1 MKMEGFQI
9 NYTDLSDLFWEYKRK
24 IDNLIENI
32 DNCIEK
38 INMFTENAVFT
49 GKTGDAVKSYL
60 GEAHITILSGIKVTA
75 QTLLD
80 NMAAYKDGY
89 RAIDSSTNF
98 KLDEEAIQEFRKK
111 LASNYED
118 TDEYTGKIRSALS
131 EVSDISDVGMPDSNG
146 VFDIHEQMDSDLIK
160 LVSNVNSYEREN
172 VVRLENSVELLLEN
186 LQSCLSK
193 IGLSQGAIE
202 SYETGSF
209 ITGKD
214 AGTLNTGIKIF
225 GDLHEKNKEAYDEI
239 YETEQKIKDEAEKRK
254 TQGIWR
260 TVGGAVLIATGV
272 ACIVLTGGAA
282 IPIVADVAVAVGSGT
297 AVFGAADA
305 IEGTQDIYYGSTG
318 DIDSTAV
325 NGIKDG
331 LFQGNEDAY
340 YLTEN
345 AFAFAASA
353 MIPIGQA
360 STAGNLTFKSTA
372 TIVAKEGISM
382 GAGAGAQKITTDVTG
397 NDTAGMVAGMVAS
410 GVTAKGL
417 NGIEA
422 EANKLAK
429 APKGIDGVTEGTGNL
444 AEDVGKAGKGLE
456 GAAKGAESAAEDAGK
471 VVETSYG
478 KSREIIQCSDIN
490 SKEVAKVEEKVPVSD
505 AVMKSLEGSGLTSDR
520 IKEIRDLPKPD
531 YSKGEFVNR
540 DVNKPDPK
548 TYLNPDYYQKH
559 LEPFEKTGCYRI
571 QRTDPM
577 LPDDQYGGVLGHNS
591 GLFVTSGEDMMKV
604 LKEADGDVSKL
615 EKIFG
620 MDEGDWGKN
629 PVIIRVDDP
638 QHLRIPDGN
647 EMGAWTKYYIPGG
660 FTSGN
665 QAEAVIDSVPRGE
678 YQVMKFNNPELMNW
692 MKKGIG
698 E

>member
-1 MKMEGFQI
+1 MEGFQI

-118 TDEYTGKIRSALS
+118 TDEYTGKIRSVLS

-193 IGLSQGAIE
+193 IGLSQCAIE

-214 AGTLNTGIKIF
+214 AGTLNMGIKIF

-325 NGIKDG
+325 NGIKDD

-353 MIPIGQA
+353 MIPIGHA

-429 APKGIDGVTEGTGNL
+429 PKLGDVGDGGDAVLNDADGPVVKEGSIEQLSEIEYKELTGYEYLDTQLGNL
-444 AEDVGKAGKGLE
+444 KDKVKLNQYQSAESVNDWWANNGYDRPPYTPKTVVQDITLDCDTIFVRVYDGNISGLRGGWVMCAEDIKGLTPEQIQQKFALPSTPKYIGEVKLKAGSNIRMGEVNPNYGFNGGGIQFDLKGQYIGE
-456 GAAKGAESAAEDAGK
+456 F
-471 VVETSYG
+471 
-478 KSREIIQCSDIN
+478 
-490 SKEVAKVEEKVPVSD
+490 
-505 AVMKSLEGSGLTSDR
+505 
-520 IKEIRDLPKPD
+520 KEIGSL
-531 YSKGEFVNR
+531 V
-540 DVNKPDPK
+540 
-548 TYLNPDYYQKH
+548 
-559 LEPFEKTGCYRI
+559 
-571 QRTDPM
+571 
-577 LPDDQYGGVLGHNS
+577 
-591 GLFVTSGEDMMKV
+591 
-604 LKEADGDVSKL
+604 
-615 EKIFG
+615 
-620 MDEGDWGKN
+620 DWSMGK
-629 PVIIRVDDP
+629 
-638 QHLRIPDGN
+638 
-647 EMGAWTKYYIPGG
+647 
-660 FTSGN
+660 
-665 QAEAVIDSVPRGE
+665 
-678 YQVMKFNNPELMNW
+678 
-692 MKKGIG
+692 
-698 E
+698 

>member
-24 IDNLIENI
+24 IENLIENI
-32 DNCIEK
+32 DNCIER
-38 INMFTENAVFT
+38 ISMFTENAVFT

-186 LQSCLSK
+186 LQSCLTK

-202 SYETGSF
+202 SYKTGSF
-209 ITGKD
+209 IKGKD
-214 AGTLNTGIKIF
+214 AGALNTGIKIF

-325 NGIKDG
+325 NGIKDD

-429 APKGIDGVTEGTGNL
+429 APKGLDGVIEGTGNV
-444 AEDVGKAGKGLE
+444 AEDVGKIVESGGKIFKFSDMTESEIVKIVERYRKKAPIEIPDTAKYKAKSMADGYEQISYKWNDGTYKYEVRWHTRTSGAPE
-456 GAAKGAESAAEDAGK
+456 GQGNTW
-471 VVETSYG
+471 V
-478 KSREIIQCSDIN
+478 
-490 SKEVAKVEEKVPVSD
+490 
-505 AVMKSLEGSGLTSDR
+505 
-520 IKEIRDLPKPD
+520 
-531 YSKGEFVNR
+531 
-540 DVNKPDPK
+540 
-548 TYLNPDYYQKH
+548 
-559 LEPFEKTGCYRI
+559 I
-571 QRTDPM
+571 QRT
-577 LPDDQYGGVLGHNS
+577 
-591 GLFVTSGEDMMKV
+591 
-604 LKEADGDVSKL
+604 
-615 EKIFG
+615 
-620 MDEGDWGKN
+620 
-629 PVIIRVDDP
+629 
-638 QHLRIPDGN
+638 
-647 EMGAWTKYYIPGG
+647 IPGNG
-660 FTSGN
+660 G
-665 QAEAVIDSVPRGE
+665 
-678 YQVMKFNNPELMNW
+678 
-692 MKKGIG
+692 KKPSTQFLIG
-698 E
+698 ENEWVEGWKWYDAISARKNGTATQEQIELLDKGHWKE

>member
-1 MKMEGFQI
+1 MEGFQI

-24 IDNLIENI
+24 IENLIENI
-32 DNCIEK
+32 DNCIER

-118 TDEYTGKIRSALS
+118 TDEYTGEIRSALS

-260 TVGGAVLIATGV
+260 TVGGAVLIATGA

-325 NGIKDG
+325 NGIKDD

-429 APKGIDGVTEGTGNL
+429 APKGIDGVTEGAGNL

-471 VVETSYG
+471 VVESGSSSG
-478 KSREIIQCSDIN
+478 K
-490 SKEVAKVEEKVPVSD
+490 VW
-505 AVMKSLEGSGLTSDR
+505 
-520 IKEIRDLPKPD
+520 D
-531 YSKGEFVNR
+531 YSKQFDGELANFNAGYEIKNVIKEDLYLVQFHSNAEVGSGRSLKYWTTFDAANR
-540 DVNKPDPK
+540 ISTVD
-548 TYLNPDYYQKH
+548 DYMNQMALLSNWGARDNVSIAKIPAGTKIKYAIGTAKEQVGAIESRPGGG
-559 LEPFEKTGCYRI
+559 LQILFEKFDDGWVLDTR
-571 QRTDPM
+571 P
-577 LPDDQYGGVLGHNS
+577 LP
-591 GLFVTSGEDMMKV
+591 
-604 LKEADGDVSKL
+604 
-615 EKIFG
+615 
-620 MDEGDWGKN
+620 
-629 PVIIRVDDP
+629 
-638 QHLRIPDGN
+638 
-647 EMGAWTKYYIPGG
+647 
-660 FTSGN
+660 
-665 QAEAVIDSVPRGE
+665 
-678 YQVMKFNNPELMNW
+678 
-692 MKKGIG
+692 
-698 E
+698 

>member
-1 MKMEGFQI
+1 MEGFQI

-24 IDNLIENI
+24 IEKLIENI

-118 TDEYTGKIRSALS
+118 TDEYTGKIRSVLS

-214 AGTLNTGIKIF
+214 AGALNTCIKIF
-225 GDLHEKNKEAYDEI
+225 GDLHEKNKEAYNEI

-325 NGIKDG
+325 NGIKDD

-429 APKGIDGVTEGTGNL
+429 APKGIDGVTEKAGNL
-444 AEDVGKAGKGLE
+444 
-456 GAAKGAESAAEDAGK
+456 AEDAGK
-471 VVETSYG
+471 VVESGGKTTYKILNTS
-478 KSREIIQCSDIN
+478 SAE
-490 SKEVAKVEEKVPVSD
+490 
-505 AVMKSLEGSGLTSDR
+505 
-520 IKEIRDLPKPD
+520 
-531 YSKGEFVNR
+531 
-540 DVNKPDPK
+540 DVNKIFKDTMGYEPPYKPGTSVTEIQLTENATYVRVYDKVNSRMQGGWVMKAEDIVGLTPQEIQNKFALPNTPK
-548 TYLNPDYYQKH
+548 YICDVNLEAVTRLRTGEVNPLFGFDGGGQ
-559 LEPFEKTGCYRI
+559 
-571 QRTDPM
+571 
-577 LPDDQYGGVLGHNS
+577 QYDLIIN
-591 GLFVTSGEDMMKV
+591 
-604 LKEADGDVSKL
+604 
-615 EKIFG
+615 
-620 MDEGDWGKN
+620 GKN
-629 PVIIRVDDP
+629 VGTFTNERIIG
-638 QHLRIPDGN
+638 Q
-647 EMGAWTKYYIPGG
+647 
-660 FTSGN
+660 
-665 QAEAVIDSVPRGE
+665 
-678 YQVMKFNNPELMNW
+678 
-692 MKKGIG
+692 
-698 E
+698 

>member
-1 MKMEGFQI
+1 MEGFQI

-24 IDNLIENI
+24 IENLIENI
-32 DNCIEK
+32 DNCIER

-118 TDEYTGKIRSALS
+118 TDEYTDKIRSALS

-193 IGLSQGAIE
+193 IGLSQCAIE

-325 NGIKDG
+325 NGIKDD

-429 APKGIDGVTEGTGNL
+429 APKGIDGVTEGVGNL
-444 AEDVGKAGKGLE
+444 AEDV
-456 GAAKGAESAAEDAGK
+456 GK

-478 KSREIIQCSDIN
+478 KSSLIELKNTDNFMDSTIEHIFEGNVRRGKAGGYHYECIKDTAGNIVNGTEVLIN
-490 SKEVAKVEEKVPVSD
+490 DLGVYKAQVEVN
-505 AVMKSLEGSGLTSDR
+505 G
-520 IKEIRDLPKPD
+520 IPK
-531 YSKGEFVNR
+531 
-540 DVNKPDPK
+540 
-548 TYLNPDYYQKH
+548 
-559 LEPFEKTGCYRI
+559 
-571 QRTDPM
+571 
-577 LPDDQYGGVLGHNS
+577 
-591 GLFVTSGEDMMKV
+591 
-604 LKEADGDVSKL
+604 
-615 EKIFG
+615 
-620 MDEGDWGKN
+620 
-629 PVIIRVDDP
+629 
-638 QHLRIPDGN
+638 
-647 EMGAWTKYYIPGG
+647 
-660 FTSGN
+660 SGN
-665 QAEAVIDSVPRGE
+665 GGYSTFFPKEKSPQDVIDSINE
-678 YQVMKFNNPELMNW
+678 AYNNKVFVVGSKNSYI
-692 MKKGIG
+692 GISNNG
-698 E
+698 LEIEMYINNNGKIISAFPKE